1 MSGGT
6 GDARRV
12 GLPAPAGWYVDAML
26 RADGALVFEAQ
37 ILRPG
42 LPEYEYVV
50 TLPAD
55 QVPALRDAL
64 AVPAEGDLTAEL
76 VRRGEEIT
84 PHLHAWLRELGL
96 RPELWTHLGD

>member
-1 MSGGT
+1 MNGGT
-6 GDARRV
+6 GAARRV
-12 GLPAPAGWYVDAML
+12 GLPAQPGWYVNAML

-42 LPEYEYVV
+42 LPAYEYVV

-55 QVPALRDAL
+55 QVPALRDTL
-64 AVPAEGDLTAEL
+64 AVPAEGDLMAEL

-84 PHLHAWLRELGL
+84 PRLRAWLSELGL
-96 RPELWTHLGD
+96 RPELWTHLSD